1 MDRIWWDSNMASVN
15 GSPTFDFRNVM
26 HFVEVICPLQYG
38 FSSVHYH
45 PDYQDH
51 RWLISSLVEDEPLYH
66 TACGLSLCL
75 ESGRQDGNTSGFCN
89 ASADVRKMQVM
100 AIRGLQLR
108 VNDLATE
115 RQRCVTPPVGMV
127 SRVLATII
135 QLLSLE
141 IFNSLGGDW
150 EIHLSAANTTLGL
163 FQKPWLSRM
172 PGLPTVQPEIDPI
185 RHLLVNPID
194 TDESKSLAFFI
205 TGFTWVD
212 IIASASTGKGT
223 SKTTGFEYS
232 SLLYERLIDPSRI
245 MGCHSTVMA
254 AICSINALAAWKDVL
269 SKDEN
274 SNWAEFLGKASAIE
288 STIDECLR
296 EIVNGRTYPSLG
308 STALDSEVVTVI
320 YGYAARIYLHLVMS
334 EDPIRRKEMSED
346 IRRSLEKLEALP
358 TRLFIRVCWPF
369 AVAGCMADES
379 DQERFRALVARVV
392 AERQVLGFTWK
403 ALIVMEECWRL
414 RRYHGGNWCWR
425 TTMKHMGLRILF
437 I

>member
-1 MDRIWWDSNMASVN
+1 MSSKN

-38 FSSVHYH
+38 FSSLQYR

-51 RWLISSLVEDEPLYH
+51 RWLINSLVEDEPLYH

-115 RQRCVTPPVGMV
+115 RQRCVAPPVGMV

-150 EIHLSAANTTLGL
+150 EIHLNAANTTLGL
-163 FQKPWLSRM
+163 FQKPWLSRI
-172 PGLPTVQPEIDPI
+172 PGLHTAQPEIDPI
-185 RHLLVNPID
+185 RDLLVNPID
-194 TDESKSLAFFI
+194 TDEGKSLTFFI
-205 TGFTWVD
+205 AGFVWVD
-212 IIASASTGKGT
+212 IMAGASTGNRP
-223 SKTTGFEYS
+223 SKATDFEYT

-245 MGCHSTVMA
+245 MGCQSTIMA
-254 AICSINALAAWKDVL
+254 AICNINALAAWKDVL
-269 SKDEN
+269 YKEET
-274 SNWAEFLGKASAIE
+274 SNWAEFLAKTSAIE
-288 STIDECLR
+288 STIDGCLQQ
-296 EIVNGRTYPSLG
+296 VMNGRAHPSLG
-308 STALDSEVVTVI
+308 STNQDSEVVTVI
-320 YGYAARIYLHLVMS
+320 YGYAARIYLHLVVSEDQLPKGNMS
-334 EDPIRRKEMSED
+334 EYV
-346 IRRSLEKLEALP
+346 RRSLEKLEALP
-358 TRLFIRVCWPF
+358 AHLFIRVCWPF

-379 DQERFRALVARVV
+379 DHERFRALVARVV

-414 RRYHGGNWCWR
+414 RRHHGGNWCWR